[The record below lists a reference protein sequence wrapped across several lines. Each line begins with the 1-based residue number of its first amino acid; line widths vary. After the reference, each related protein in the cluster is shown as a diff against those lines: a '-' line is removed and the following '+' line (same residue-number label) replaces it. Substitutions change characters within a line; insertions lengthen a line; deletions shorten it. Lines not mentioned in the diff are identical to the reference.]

1 MPDID
6 IVKLQIR
13 RGPDEQRKLVVLQ
26 QGELGYSTDY
36 KRLWIGD
43 GQTTGGTVIGNR
55 AYPKDQNRISIGSA
69 VRGDIV
75 YNNNK
80 LYQLASNEPS
90 VEADWKFI
98 GTEVTPT
105 IFQYNTSNRLDLVD
119 GGIRASKF
127 SSSVVNNTSGLKLD
141 STSGLSLNVDDST
154 IELVSNK
161 LSVKTDSIDETH
173 VKDSICGDGLIGGS
187 GTSIKIRTTDNF
199 DFVNG
204 SLNLISLPPNVVK
217 ANTIDD
223 TIFGTGIGFNN
234 TGDQIE
240 TTFKTVDNT
249 LTLDLAL
256 GRVGLATVSTV
267 NANAFDKLAFDQ
279 YGRALSSTSSL
290 QPPLCAESTTSSPL
304 SVFNGDI
311 NQTAYTS
318 QSIIDVYNGT
328 ETISLTSAGFIQ
340 VDVGGSTGTVA
351 IPIFKP

>member
-6 IVKLQIR
+6 IIKLQIR

-55 AYPKDQNRISIGSA
+55 VYPKDQNRISIGSA

-141 STSGLSLNVDDST
+141 STAGLSLNVDDST
-154 IELVSNK
+154 IEIVSNK
-161 LSVKTDSIDETH
+161 LSIKTDSIDETH

-187 GTSIKIRTTDNF
+187 GTSIKIRATGNF
-199 DFVNG
+199 DFTNG
-204 SLNLISLPPNVVK
+204 DLNLVSLPQNVVTVE
-217 ANTIDD
+217 TIDD
-223 TIFGTGIGFNN
+223 TIFGDGIGLSNN
-234 TGDQIE
+234 GDKIE

-249 LTLDLAL
+249 LTLDLFT
-256 GRVGLATVSTV
+256 GSVGLAKVSTV
-267 NANAFDKLAFDQ
+267 NAAAFDNLAFDQ
-279 YGRALSSTSSL
+279 YGRAISSTSSL
-290 QPPLCAESTTSSPL
+290 QPSLSTGSSTTPT

-311 NQTAYTS
+311 NQTVYTG
-318 QSIIDVYNGT
+318 QSVISAYNGT
-328 ETISLTSAGFIQ
+328 DTISLTSAGFIQ